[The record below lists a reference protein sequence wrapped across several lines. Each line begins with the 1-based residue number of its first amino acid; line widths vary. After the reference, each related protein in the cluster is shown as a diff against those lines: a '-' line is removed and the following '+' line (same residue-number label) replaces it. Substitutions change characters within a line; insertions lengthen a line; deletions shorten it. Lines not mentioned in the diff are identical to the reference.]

1 MEQAMNNWGSPKIN
15 ELKIVDIDSSMIYE
29 SVNQIKKNVKNI
41 LEKSTFTINNFT
53 IDIDLKAKINY
64 RKIREGD

>member
-1 MEQAMNNWGSPKIN
+1 MNNWGSPKIN